1 MNKKSIIEQAL
12 LQIETLEEAVKDNA
26 KGILESTM
34 KKELTNI
41 LKEDENLDEEEE
53 DTLGID
59 EQEDEDME
67 DEDMEDED
75 MEDENM
81 EDEDMEDE
89 DMEDEDMEDEDIE
102 DEDMEDE
109 DIEDESMGLDNSDDT
124 LDLTNATDDEVM
136 KIYKK
141 MKPEDGIIVKK
152 VNDDIE
158 IDINDEQYLV
168 KLNES
173 YEMEEEDMYEEEMED
188 EDMYEEEM
196 EDEDMYE
203 EEMEDE
209 DMYEEEMEDEDMYE
223 EEMEDEDMSDEN
235 IYEIELDGDSD
246 LDETTPE
253 EVEMG
258 EAARTFAHGFRKQES
273 SKLFKAGR
281 DNKEAYKNLHEQ
293 ISKLKKQ
300 NSEYKKALGLFKEK
314 LNEIAVFN
322 ANLAYSTK
330 LFTENTTTKQEKI
343 NILKRFDNINTISES
358 KQLYSTINN
367 ELNTRKPMVESVV
380 NKIKQTP
387 KTSSSSQVLNESKVY
402 ENPSFARIKDLMN
415 KIK

>member
-173 YEMEEEDMYEEEMED
+173 YEMEE
-188 EDMYEEEM
+188 
-196 EDEDMYE
+196 
-203 EEMEDE
+203 E